1 MTKLMRS
8 IGTVNEKIGSGARWL
23 VVILMF
29 VVCFDVLMR
38 YFFNAP
44 TVWAFELAQI
54 LGSTAYLLSW
64 GEVERVGMHLR
75 IDVFYTKVSPRWQA
89 LINTLGTVIAWYP
102 VFIVYMITGSKWAI
116 RAWRVNE
123 VMVESYWYPPAA
135 PTRTLILIG
144 FTLVCLQL
152 TVSLIKNIH
161 VLRTGEAL

>member
-1 MTKLMRS
+1 VTKLMQFIS
-8 IGTVNEKIGSGARWL
+8 SGNERIASWARWL
-23 VVILMF
+23 IVILMG

-64 GEVERVGMHLR
+64 GEVERVNMHLR
-75 IDVFYTKVSPRWQA
+75 VDLFYVKCSPRWQA
-89 LINTLGTVIAWYP
+89 LIDTLGTVIAWYP
-102 VFIVYMITGSKWAI
+102 VYVVYMITGGKWAI

-123 VMVESYWYPPAA
+123 VMVESYWYPPAG

-144 FTLVCLQL
+144 FTLACAQI
-152 TVSLIKNIH
+152 TVNLIKNIH
-161 VLRTGEAL
+161 LLKTGEAL